1 MAVKNPKGSPQNFKL
16 RTGKKPYR
24 DLTLKQKMF
33 VKEYLKTGV
42 KAQAYRAA
50 FGSKGDRAKES
61 SYGAMVY
68 KKPKVRKAIEE
79 ALEGADLSD
88 DFAARTLK
96 EVVDKGKDNLD
107 DTRPTDVLKALEM
120 FFKLKGHLGTKT
132 PQVDEREEAE
142 KMSVDQIQKE
152 LEKLDR
158 KQSRLLAM
166 FGRAEDGKI
175 E

>member
-1 MAVKNPKGSPQNFKL
+1 M
-16 RTGKKPYR
+16 
-24 DLTLKQKMF
+24 
-33 VKEYLKTGV
+33 
-42 KAQAYRAA
+42 
-50 FGSKGDRAKES
+50 
-61 SYGAMVY
+61 
-68 KKPKVRKAIEE
+68 
-79 ALEGADLSD
+79 
-88 DFAARTLK
+88 
-96 EVVDKGKDNLD
+96 VDKGKDNLD